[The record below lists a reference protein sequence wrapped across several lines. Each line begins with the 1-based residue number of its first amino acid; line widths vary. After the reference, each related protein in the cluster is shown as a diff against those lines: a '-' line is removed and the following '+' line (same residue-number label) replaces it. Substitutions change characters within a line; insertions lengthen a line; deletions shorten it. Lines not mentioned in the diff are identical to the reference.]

1 MIPDFKILF
10 DGNDRT
16 EVLRPLLNSITVV
29 DKPGVEADTADITV
43 KMIDGLAVP
52 DSGTDVSVS
61 LGYRDSGVS
70 EVFKGVANRVGL
82 SGPADKLFIQATGVP
97 LSDDKRMQGS
107 HERAWNEPLT
117 LGEVLR
123 DIIQGA
129 GFRARVHGDLD
140 GIKLKRFIQSIET
153 DIELLTQLAE
163 AYGAIVK
170 SDGET
175 VAVVPRGSLERADGG
190 TLEPVTIAYRKGSKW
205 SWTRRQRNAYKSVVA
220 FYQDEDSGE
229 TKAIIKGSGEP
240 ELRLKP
246 IHQTK
251 EAAEMAAQKELDKVK
266 KISRLQLTVPGQFIA
281 VGSPLQMTGFRSIV
295 EQEYQVTR
303 VTHTYGNGYTTQI
316 EAEGE

>member
-16 EVLRPLLNSITVV
+16 ELLRPLRNSITVV
-29 DKPGVEADTADITV
+29 DKPGVEADTADITL
-43 KMIDGLAVP
+43 KMIDTLAVP

-82 SGPADKLFIQATGVP
+82 SGPADKLFIQATGVL

-107 HERAWNEPLT
+107 HEQAWNEPLT

-129 GFRARVHGDLD
+129 GFRARVHGDLE

-153 DIELLTQLAE
+153 DIEILTQLAE

-170 SDGET
+170 SE
-175 VAVVPRGSLERADGG
+175 VPRSSLERADGRA
-190 TLEPVTIAYRKGSKW
+190 LEPVTITYRKDSKW

-220 FYQDEDSGE
+220 FYQDEDSDK
-229 TKAIIKGSGEP
+229 TKAIIKGSGEL

-251 EAAEMAAQKELDKVK
+251 EAVKRKVGC
-266 KISRLQLTVPGQFIA
+266 S
-281 VGSPLQMTGFRSIV
+281 
-295 EQEYQVTR
+295 
-303 VTHTYGNGYTTQI
+303 
-316 EAEGE
+316 